1 MEYVLSF
8 ALILMIIIVLPKV
21 VKFYKIKLIGVKLLM
36 KKEYIKADLQIIFF
50 KEEVVTTSLVGDDY
64 GEDIFD

>member
-1 MEYVLSF
+1 
-8 ALILMIIIVLPKV
+8 
-21 VKFYKIKLIGVKLLM
+21 M